1 MTCGRWV
8 ASVLVVVS
16 MAAGCATP
24 RVAYTKPGVSDAER
38 RRDETECLRAAI
50 GHNQVQHVLVPV
62 TIDREL
68 FQECLERRGYVQVR
82 ER

>member
-1 MTCGRWV
+1 MTRGGWV

-16 MAAGCATP
+16 MAAGCATS

-38 RRDETECLRAAI
+38 RRDETECLQAAI

-62 TIDREL
+62 TFDREL
-68 FQECLERRGYVQVR
+68 FQGCLERRGYVQVR

>member
-1 MTCGRWV
+1 V
-8 ASVLVVVS
+8 
-16 MAAGCATP
+16 
-24 RVAYTKPGVSDAER
+24 
-38 RRDETECLRAAI
+38 RAAI